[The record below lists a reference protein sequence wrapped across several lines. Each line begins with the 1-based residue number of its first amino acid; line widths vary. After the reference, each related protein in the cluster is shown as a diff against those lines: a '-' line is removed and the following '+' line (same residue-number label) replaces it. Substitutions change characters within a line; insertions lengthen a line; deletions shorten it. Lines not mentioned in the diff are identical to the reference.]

1 MDTMRGI
8 IGGAVL
14 ALALTACGGEAQT
27 PQQTPSPTTT
37 TRTADPTACKAA
49 LEKLYADAVTSSK
62 TGEPPFECQ
71 GVDNA
76 TVQKYVEEIVAKAFE
91 DMGSATTSP

>member
-1 MDTMRGI
+1 MKRL
-8 IGGAVL
+8 AVPLL
-14 ALALTACGGEAQT
+14 ALALTACGGATQT

-62 TGEPPFECQ
+62 TGAPPFECQ

-76 TVQKYVEEIVAKAFE
+76 TVQKYVEEIITKAFE
-91 DMGSATTSP
+91 DMGTETTSP

>member
-1 MDTMRGI
+1 MKRL
-8 IGGAVL
+8 AVPLL
-14 ALALTACGGEAQT
+14 ALALTACGGATQT
-27 PQQTPSPTTT
+27 PQQTPSPTT

-76 TVQKYVEEIVAKAFE
+76 TVQKYVEEIITKAFE
-91 DMGSATTSP
+91 DMGSATTP